1 MKAAKPKKEKKK
13 TTVNLRIS
21 WEYTSSYKNIV
32 ENKDERKY

>member
-21 WEYTSSYKNIV
+21 WEYTSSYKNL